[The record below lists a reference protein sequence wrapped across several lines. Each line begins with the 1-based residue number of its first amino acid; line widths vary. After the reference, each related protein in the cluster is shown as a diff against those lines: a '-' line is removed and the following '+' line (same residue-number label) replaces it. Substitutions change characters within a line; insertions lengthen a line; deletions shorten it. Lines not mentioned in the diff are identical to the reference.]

1 MSAVVRGALALALAC
16 AAGGAYAQVTG
27 WPAKTV
33 RIVAPFA
40 PGGSADTLGRLV
52 ATRLADSLKQS
63 FIVENRPG
71 AGGVIGSEFVAKSA
85 PDGYT
90 FVVSGVA
97 SHVIAPATAKVPFD
111 PLRDFTHIALFGGP
125 PVVLVVGA
133 AVPAR
138 DVSEFVTLAKAQRL
152 SYGSPGNGTQGHL
165 IAELFKQAA
174 GIELTH
180 VPYKGASLAVAD
192 VVADHLP
199 ASSNTL
205 ATAGSMIRA
214 GRLRA
219 LALTAAQRLS
229 EYPDVPTFAE
239 LGYPELVATT
249 WFALSGPAGVPPEIV
264 AKLNA
269 EVLRAL
275 HAPELRERLRMDGA
289 EPNDLDAAAF
299 TEFVRAEIAR
309 WTPVVRASSA
319 RSERERE

>member
-1 MSAVVRGALALALAC
+1 VSAVVRGALALALAC
-16 AAGGAYAQVTG
+16 LAGAVGAQPAP

-52 ATRLADSLKQS
+52 ATRLTDSLKQS

-71 AGGVIGSEFVAKSA
+71 AGGVVGSEFVAKSA

-90 FVVSGVA
+90 LVVSGVA
-97 SHVIAPATAKVPFD
+97 SHVIAPAASKVPFD

-133 AVPAR
+133 EVPAT
-138 DVSEFVTLAKAQRL
+138 DLKDFLALARAQRL

-165 IAELFKQAA
+165 IGELLKQTA

-192 VVADHLP
+192 VVAGHVP

-205 ATAGSMIRA
+205 ATAGAMIRA
-214 GRLRA
+214 GKLRA
-219 LALTAAQRLS
+219 LALTAPQRL
-229 EYPDVPTFAE
+229 PDYAEVPTFAE
-239 LGYPELVATT
+239 LGYPALVATT
-249 WFALSGPAGVPPEIV
+249 WFSLSGPAGMPPEIV

-269 EVLRAL
+269 EVRRAL

-299 TEFVRAEIAR
+299 TEFVRAELAR

-319 RSERERE
+319 RSE